1 MVREVFVVHAD
12 VEVHLLA
19 YLASRMARTTI
30 TVMAKKHIFTLSN
43 KLRLLDAS
51 RPEKN

>member
-1 MVREVFVVHAD
+1 MVWEIFVVHAD
-12 VEVHLLA
+12 VEIHFLTNLA
-19 YLASRMARTTI
+19 ARMAWTTI
-30 TVMAKKHIFTLSN
+30 TVMTKKHIFTLSN